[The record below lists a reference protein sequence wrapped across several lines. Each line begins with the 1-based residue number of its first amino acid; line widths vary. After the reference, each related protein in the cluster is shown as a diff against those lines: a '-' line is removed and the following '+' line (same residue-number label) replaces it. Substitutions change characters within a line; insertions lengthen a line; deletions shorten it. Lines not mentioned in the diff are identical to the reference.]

1 MLVLWAGIMILGLGV
16 ITGLFIWMCAEITI
30 LLFSNKGLVLSPFD
44 RREGEDITLESRE
57 YNIRA
62 ITLSGLTFAGIALLI
77 DAFSHNIQGAVD
89 TIIILVYS
97 FGLFLCSYKIEVLT
111 NYSRLYWIIQEK
123 CLNFGF
129 LGLISSLAVF
139 FYIEGITSILAV
151 FSVFFAVIIAIHL
164 IEFRSD
170 FQYYSNRPAHKKNK
184 I

>member
-1 MLVLWAGIMILGLGV
+1 MILGLWV
-16 ITGLFIWMCAEITI
+16 IIGLFIWMCAEVTI
-30 LLFSNKGLVLSPFD
+30 LLFSNKELVLSSFD
-44 RREGEDITLESRE
+44 RREGEDITSESRE

-62 ITLSGLTFAGIALLI
+62 LTLSGLTFAGIALLI
-77 DAFSHNIQGAVD
+77 NAFSNNIQEAVD

-111 NYSRLYWIIQEK
+111 NYRRLYWIVQEK

-129 LGLISSLAVF
+129 LGLISSLVVF

-151 FSVFFAVIIAIHL
+151 FCVFSAVIIIIHL
-164 IEFRSD
+164 IELRSD
-170 FQYYSNRPAHKKNK
+170 FKYYSERPAPKNNT